1 MRSVRGMWMG
11 VGVSNLSIQGTRHGP
26 HAHSLNLRLPTEPEG
41 IIFLSKSP
49 LQVCPDSTC
58 IQDTASSPPRLP
70 PAGLVRSGH
79 SCQRGRAAAARRRA
93 RPCNRAE
100 GAHED
105 VADARGH
112 LFGCMEDPTSI
123 EQRRTARWF
132 EHTVRQ
138 GDRRA
143 AVWVFIW
150 VPLTSVGPEGS
161 AAARIGIRWA
171 ERDENCEG
179 LEVFV
184 RVERPTGGVHT
195 YGRFGGRK
203 SHRSVAQSRIAEERL
218 LGIGQLLFDDLKDSE
233 QHALDNSSSAGI
245 HAAHANPA

>member
-1 MRSVRGMWMG
+1 MGLPCPLAKIEARGI
-11 VGVSNLSIQGTRHGP
+11 VLS
-26 HAHSLNLRLPTEPEG
+26 
-41 IIFLSKSP
+41 SKSP
-49 LQVCPDSTC
+49 LQVCPDSTF

-70 PAGLVRSGH
+70 PASLVRRGYT
-79 SCQRGRAAAARRRA
+79 CQRGRAAAARRRA

-105 VADARGH
+105 VADTRGH
-112 LFGCMEDPTSI
+112 LCGCMEDPTSI
-123 EQRRTARWF
+123 EQRRSARWF

-138 GDRRA
+138 SDRRTA
-143 AVWVFIW
+143 AWVLLG

-161 AAARIGIRWA
+161 AAARIGIEWA
-171 ERDENCEG
+171 ERDENREG

-203 SHRSVAQSRIAEERL
+203 SHRSVAKSRIAEERL
-218 LGIGQLLFDDLKDSE
+218 LRIGQLLFDDLKDFE
-233 QHALDNSSSAGI
+233 QHALDKSSSAGI